1 MDVEESFEAFG
12 VKVGDMVLPLES
24 EEFLFLSADGLD
36 VELDPIECC
45 WSNVPGVVTDVL
57 EFDPPRS
64 YLRVCVMVDGVVG
77 WTYSDYVR
85 VVS

>member
-1 MDVEESFEAFG
+1 MDVEESIESCG
-12 VKVGDMVLPLES
+12 VRIGDMVLPVES

-36 VELDPIECC
+36 VEFDPIECC
-45 WSNVPGVVTDVL
+45 WSGMPGLVTNIL
-57 EFDPPRS
+57 EFDPPRD
-64 YLRVCVMVDGVVG
+64 YLRVCVMVGGVVG